1 MTVSSGFF
9 NSVNHDRLYDAEQL
23 SSIFDGVIEDGV
35 YQAIGEAFKVSIV
48 EDAENVVTVGTG
60 RAWFDH
66 TWTVNDSTYAIT
78 LDPPNEALGRI
89 DAIVLDVDRTQSVR
103 KNSIE
108 YIRGVYSESPQKPA
122 LTKSDLHNQYPLAY
136 ITMPSGSDTV
146 ITNLNIEITV
156 GTSDCPLV
164 IGVLESFNGDLF
176 IQQIDAEFNEWW
188 DGIKDVL
195 DENTATKL
203 QNQINDLNDH
213 LETLESKQFTAS
225 TPKKAVM
232 HFGTG
237 TWYKVN
243 KPRALILPD
252 GYLFIIG
259 ITDSDKFPRSSY
271 PSDTDDNTLNDFD
284 IMCGLYSLDGVMS
297 QQTKIGDTQHPVSYG
312 SLSGIYTSQWS
323 LVSYDTETYP
333 VTVRVMHL
341 KSVSVGE
348 SFGDN
353 YTKWFRP
360 TQYVY
365 TLSTI
370 TITTEHVITKQ
381 DSDITVPLNIA
392 SGIVALKQNMCDI
405 PANVPGNKYFVLS
418 YTGFREKTASISAFS
433 KATIHGLMIDSDG
446 VASLTT
452 NRHDTETSI
461 FGESGYDYLPFY
473 KIVYY
478 NKLSGTIQ
486 APPPSDAPAYTP
498 NYSTIIFNLD
508 GTFKKYSTDAAD
520 YTDKNH
526 FENIGWFNTD
536 YNVLTG
542 GYYYHQDA
550 SDPNKIVGEKYDYMA
565 LEGTIGDMPTISPI
579 GNPSIISSDDGSS
592 SGEYSGLP
600 NMTKANIQSSSA
612 MSSLVREPSGI
623 FIAASTK
630 AELGGYD
637 GGAFRFLT
645 GGGGGIWSGYYGYY
659 AENVGS
665 FGGPV
670 TKAFN
675 SANFLN
681 SQIMQKQCYWSNSN
695 KNKFIIVVPGSLV
708 SIDFL
713 SDGNSASTSY
723 KSEAFHQFNADDL
736 EVWYIEY

>member
-35 YQAIGEAFKVSIV
+35 YQAIGEAFKVSVV

-89 DAIVLDVDRTQSVR
+89 DAIVLDVDRTQAVR

-108 YIRGVYSESPQKPA
+108 YVRGTYSESPQKPT
-122 LTKSDLHNQYPLAY
+122 LIKSDLHNQYPLCY
-136 ITMPSGSDTV
+136 ITMSSGSDTV
-146 ITNLNIEITV
+146 ITNSNIEITV
-156 GTSDCPLV
+156 GTSACPLV

-259 ITDSDKFPRSSY
+259 VTDSDKFPRSSY
-271 PSDTDDNTLNDFD
+271 PSDSEDNYLSDYD

-297 QQTKIGDTQHPVSYG
+297 HQTKIGDTWHSVSYG
-312 SLSGIYTSQWS
+312 SLSSTYTTQWS
-323 LVSYDTETYP
+323 LVSYDMETYP
-333 VTVRVMHL
+333 ATVRVMHV

-348 SFGDN
+348 SFSAN
-353 YTKWFRP
+353 YASWFRP
-360 TQYVY
+360 TQYIY

-370 TITTEHVITKQ
+370 TITAEHVITIQ
-381 DSDITVPLNIA
+381 NSDITVPLNVA
-392 SGIVALKQNMCDI
+392 SGYATREQSMCDI
-405 PANVPGNKYFVLS
+405 PANVPGNNYFVLS
-418 YTGFREKTASISAFS
+418 YTGFRVQTTNSEYSR
-433 KATIHGLMIDSDG
+433 ATIHGFMIDSDG
-446 VASLTT
+446 VPSLTT
-452 NRHDTETSI
+452 DRHDTGSSI
-461 FGESGYDYLPFY
+461 YGDNGYDYGPY
-473 KIVYY
+473 ARIVYF

-486 APPPSDAPAYTP
+486 APPPSDAPAYSS
-498 NYSTIIFNLD
+498 NYSTIIFNSN
-508 GTFKKYSTDAAD
+508 GTFKKYSTSAAD
-520 YTDKNH
+520 YTDKNL
-526 FENIGWFNTD
+526 FENIAWFNTD

-579 GNPSIISSDDGSS
+579 GNPSIIGSDDESSSD
-592 SGEYSGLP
+592 EYSGLP

-630 AELGGYD
+630 ASLGGYN

-665 FGGPV
+665 FGGPY
-670 TKAFN
+670 TRCFN
-675 SANFLN
+675 LVNLLN
-681 SQIMQKQCYWSNSN
+681 SQIIQKKCYWSNSS
-695 KNKFIIVVPGSLV
+695 KNKFIIVVPGHMQ
-708 SIDFL
+708 SINFL
-713 SDGNSASTSY
+713 SDGNTSSDSY
-723 KSEAFHQFNADDL
+723 KSEAFHNFTIDQL
-736 EVWYIEY
+736 EVWYVEY